1 MHQGGL
7 DDYIDDMWDYFSEN
21 VASNMKK
28 LQNVS
33 CNEPTGQ
40 SRGPTMDNFAEEL
53 LNLIEEMDI
62 HQVSFCIDGREILVC
77 SYVHSYVYLRYT
89 ICVCI

>member
-7 DDYIDDMWDYFSEN
+7 DDYTDGMWDYFSEN
-21 VASNMKK
+21 VASKMEK

-33 CNEPTGQ
+33 CNEPTIQ
-40 SRGPTMDNFAEEL
+40 ARGLTMDSFDEEL

-62 HQVSFCIDGREILVC
+62 LV
-77 SYVHSYVYLRYT
+77 
-89 ICVCI
+89 